1 MRRLWH
7 GVCGWLGVE
16 AITVSHTEKIVS
28 LVGGFAGIL
37 GIMCVSWYTLGEQ
50 AGVPVIASMGASAV
64 LLFAVPHG
72 PLSQPWP
79 LIGGHLVSAV
89 VGVSCAKLI
98 PIDILAASLAVG
110 VAIGVM
116 YYLRCIHPPGG
127 ATALVAVIGGHEIA
141 ELGYRFVLIPV
152 ALNVAVILM
161 VAIVFN
167 YAFAWRRYPVY
178 VTRQYGKSVE
188 TKYAYDI
195 IEHADLVYALSQIDS
210 FIDVSEND
218 LLKIYELATKRR
230 HPQRYD

>member
-1 MRRLWH
+1 MRLIWQD
-7 GVCGWLGVE
+7 VCGWLGVE
-16 AITVSHTEKIVS
+16 EITVSHTEKIVS

-37 GIMCVSWYTLGEQ
+37 GIMSVSWYTLGAQ
-50 AGVPVIASMGASAV
+50 AGVPVIASLGASAV

-79 LIGGHLVSAV
+79 LVGGHLVSAV

-98 PIDILAASLAVG
+98 PVDILAASLAVG
-110 VAIGVM
+110 MAIGAM

-127 ATALVAVIGGHEIA
+127 ATALVAAIGGHEIA
-141 ELGYRFVLIPV
+141 DLGYQFVLIPV
-152 ALNVAVILM
+152 ALNVTVILL
-161 VAIVFN
+161 VATVFN
-167 YAFAWRRYPVY
+167 YPFTWRRYPVY
-178 VTRQYGKSVE
+178 VTRHGKSVA
-188 TKYAYDI
+188 TKHAYDV